1 VERLRYAATIALL
14 LIALPAAAPA
24 QSSHGAGGVLCRD
37 YLKAARSSGI
47 LYHQASNWLLG
58 YVSGINA
65 AAAASG
71 AVPPVALGND
81 RVLRSAGDYCE
92 ANPTQTIAGAAAG
105 WTATL
110 PKPAPAQQQTGQ
122 RSGGGFTINLDRA
135 PERKPL
141 LDRR

>member
-71 AVPPVALGND
+71 AAPPVALGND
-81 RVLRSAGDYCE
+81 QLLRSAGEYCE
-92 ANPTQTIAGAAAG
+92 ANPTQTVAGAAAG

-110 PKPAPAQQQTGQ
+110 PKSPPAQQQTGQ
-122 RSGGGFTINLDRA
+122 RSGGFTINLDRA
-135 PERKPL
+135 PARKPL